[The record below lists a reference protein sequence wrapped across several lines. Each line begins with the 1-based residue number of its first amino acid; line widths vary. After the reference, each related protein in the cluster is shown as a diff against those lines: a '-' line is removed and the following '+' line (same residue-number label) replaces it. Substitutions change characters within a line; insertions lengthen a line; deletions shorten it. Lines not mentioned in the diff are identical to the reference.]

1 MQKRVPMS
9 RVFSRIEISAEEF
22 AERRRKATVQARE
35 EGLAGLLICGRGG
48 GAVDRYGDIAYLT
61 DHYTSFPYIPDVE
74 GKWTGR
80 AHSFLALPVRA
91 DPCLVV
97 DIPYRDKIVMPADQI
112 LVTDLVIETTITAMK
127 ERGLAEGRI
136 GLIGNDTIAL
146 NMYRKLA
153 AGLPGVE
160 WVDADHILAGLRA
173 VKSPGEI
180 ERLRAASRLGSRM
193 IEAMMGAAVPG
204 ATHGEVLKAGM
215 DILIPAG
222 GMLYNSFMASGTGG
236 ANGRAIRANFPTWSS
251 EEPLSEGQWF
261 RAGISGVLQGYY
273 FDLSRSCPIGRTQP
287 EQVEAFEAAIAVVE
301 AGIVAIKPGVTAGE
315 VAEAGIRKQ
324 QELGYP
330 LTGVFTGLGH
340 GVGLGWDSPW
350 LNPGEPM
357 KLVPGMVLCL
367 EKTLS
372 RNGYLGDF
380 EETVLVTERGAERI
394 TDAPIR
400 RW

>member
-1 MQKRVPMS
+1 MS
-9 RVFSRIEISAEEF
+9 KSLPKIEISAEEF
-22 AERRRKATVQARE
+22 VERRRRATVQAGE
-35 EGLAGLLICGRGG
+35 EGFAGLLICGRGG

-80 AHSFLALPVRA
+80 AHSFLILPVSA

-112 LVTDLVIETTITAMK
+112 LVTDLVIETTITALN
-127 ERGLAEGRI
+127 ERGLAAGRI
-136 GLIGNDTIAL
+136 GLVGNDTIAL

-153 AGLPGVE
+153 AALPGVE
-160 WVDADHILAGLRA
+160 WVDADHILAGMRA
-173 VKSPGEI
+173 IKSPGEI
-180 ERLRAASRLGSRM
+180 ERLRAASRIGSRM
-193 IEAMMGAAVPG
+193 IEAMMEAAVPG

-215 DILIPAG
+215 GILIPAG

-236 ANGRAIRANFPTWSS
+236 KNGRAVRANFPTWSAD
-251 EEPLSEGQWF
+251 EPLSEGQWF

-273 FDLSRSCPIGRTQP
+273 FDLSRSRPIGRPQP
-287 EQVEAFEAAIAVVE
+287 EQIEAFEAAIAIVE
-301 AGIVAIKPGVTAGE
+301 CGIAAIRPGITAGE
-315 VAEAGIRKQ
+315 IAEAGIRKQ
-324 QELGYP
+324 KELGYP
-330 LTGVFTGLGH
+330 ITGVFTGLGH

-350 LNPGEPM
+350 LNPGEPT

-372 RNGYLGDF
+372 RDGYLGDF
-380 EETVLVTERGAERI
+380 EETVLVTEQGVERI
-394 TDAPIR
+394 TNAPVR
-400 RW
+400 QW

>member
-1 MQKRVPMS
+1 MS
-9 RVFSRIEISAEEF
+9 RILPRIEIAPAEF
-22 AERRRKATVQARE
+22 AERRRKAAALAKE
-35 EGLAGLLICGRGG
+35 EGLAGLLVCSRGG
-48 GAVDRYGDIAYLT
+48 GGVDRYGDIAYLT

-80 AHSFLALPVRA
+80 AHSFLVLPA
-91 DPCLVV
+91 DATPRLVV
-97 DIPYRDKIVMPADQI
+97 DIPYLDKIVMPADEI
-112 LVTDLVIETTITAMK
+112 LVADLVIETTIAALK
-127 ERGLAEGRI
+127 DRGLASGRV
-136 GLIGNDTIAL
+136 GLVGNDTLAL
-146 NMYRKLA
+146 SMYRKLA
-153 AGLPGVE
+153 AGLPEVE
-160 WVDADHILAGLRA
+160 WVDADHILARLRA

-180 ERLRAASRLGSRM
+180 DRLRAASRLGSRM
-193 IEAMMGAAVPG
+193 IEAMMEAAVPG
-204 ATHGEVLKAGM
+204 ATHGEVLKAGL

-236 ANGRAIRANFPTWSS
+236 QNGRAVRANFPTWSS
-251 EEPLSEGQWF
+251 EEPLTEGQWF

-273 FDLSRSCPIGRTQP
+273 FDLSRARPIGRPQP
-287 EQVEAFEAAIAVVE
+287 EQIEAFEAAIAVVE
-301 AGIVAIKPGVTAGE
+301 AGIAAIRPGATAGE
-315 VAEAGIRKQ
+315 VAEAGMRKQ
-324 QELGYP
+324 EELGYP

-350 LNPGEPM
+350 LNPGEPT

-372 RNGYLGDF
+372 RGGYLGDF
-380 EETVLVTERGAERI
+380 EETVLVTEHGAERI